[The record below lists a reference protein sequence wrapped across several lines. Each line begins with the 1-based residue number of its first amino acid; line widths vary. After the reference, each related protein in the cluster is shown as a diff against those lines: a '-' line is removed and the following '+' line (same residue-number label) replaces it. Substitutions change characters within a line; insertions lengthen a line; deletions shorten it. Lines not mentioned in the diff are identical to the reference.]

1 MRKKMKD
8 LGQQIVELSNKF
20 DEPSSMVNEPIK
32 NNKLNP
38 RQYKQ
43 MMNYLVRN
51 KNKDSIDERRVPL
64 KKKSDTKVPPKIAK
78 SKEDLEEEF
87 EVIEV
92 PILMKEFEIFKNNNP
107 GKGFEDFLKEQ
118 KLIQKQR
125 KKQLDQ
131 IMLSSAL
138 NKIDDAMGGIMQNL
152 AKGGIIRD
160 PSFTYYD
167 DGGVVKNKPKGPKK
181 LLNISDYFR
190 LGATVAELTP
200 YERELVTE
208 LVKKIKSKEITIG
221 GFTEQCYC

>member
-1 MRKKMKD
+1 MRTKMKD
-8 LGQQIVELSNKF
+8 LGQQIVELSNKY
-20 DEPSSMVNEPIK
+20 DEPGSMVNEPIK

-43 MMNYLVRN
+43 MMDYLVRN

-87 EVIEV
+87 EVIEI

-107 GKGFEDFLKEQ
+107 GKNFEDFLKEQ

-167 DGGVVKNKPKGPKK
+167 DGGVVNNKPKGPKK

-208 LVKKIKSKEITIG
+208 LVKKTFSKSSTDN
-221 GFTEQCYC
+221 

>member
-1 MRKKMKD
+1 MRTKMKD
-8 LGQQIVELSNKF
+8 LGQQIVELSNKY
-20 DEPSSMVNEPIK
+20 DEPRSMVNEPIK

-78 SKEDLEEEF
+78 SKEDMEEEF
-87 EVIEV
+87 EVIEI
-92 PILMKEFEIFKNNNP
+92 PIVMKEFEIFKNNNP
-107 GKGFEDFLKEQ
+107 GKNFEDFLKEQ

-208 LVKKIKSKEITIG
+208 LVKKTFSKSSTDN
-221 GFTEQCYC
+221 

>member
-1 MRKKMKD
+1 MRTKMKD

-78 SKEDLEEEF
+78 SKEDLEDEF

-92 PILMKEFEIFKNNNP
+92 PILMREYELFLENNP
-107 GKGFEDFLKEQ
+107 GKNFKDFLKEQ
-118 KLIQKQR
+118 KL
-125 KKQLDQ
+125 
-131 IMLSSAL
+131 L
-138 NKIDDAMGGIMQNL
+138 NKQKKEKLDNMILANAVGKIDTAMGGIMRAL
-152 AKGGIIRD
+152 VAKGGIIRD

-167 DGGVVKNKPKGPKK
+167 AGGVLNNNPK
-181 LLNISDYFR
+181 
-190 LGATVAELTP
+190 
-200 YERELVTE
+200 
-208 LVKKIKSKEITIG
+208 
-221 GFTEQCYC
+221 

>member
-1 MRKKMKD
+1 MRTKMKD
-8 LGQQIVELSNKF
+8 LGQQIVELSNKY
-20 DEPSSMVNEPIK
+20 DEPGSMVNEPIK

-43 MMNYLVRN
+43 MMDYLVRN

-208 LVKKIKSKEITIG
+208 LVKKTFSKSSTDN
-221 GFTEQCYC
+221 

>member
-1 MRKKMKD
+1 MRTKMKD
-8 LGQQIVELSNKF
+8 LGQQIVELSNKY
-20 DEPSSMVNEPIK
+20 DEPGSMVNEPIK

-107 GKGFEDFLKEQ
+107 GKNFEDFLKEQ

-208 LVKKIKSKEITIG
+208 VVKKTFSKSSTDN
-221 GFTEQCYC
+221 

>member
-1 MRKKMKD
+1 MRTKMKD
-8 LGQQIVELSNKF
+8 LGQQIVELSNKY
-20 DEPSSMVNEPIK
+20 DEPGSMVNEPIK

-43 MMNYLVRN
+43 MINYLVRN

-78 SKEDLEEEF
+78 SKEDMEEEF
-87 EVIEV
+87 EVIEI

-107 GKGFEDFLKEQ
+107 GKNFEDFLKEQ

-208 LVKKIKSKEITIG
+208 LVKKTFSKSSTDN
-221 GFTEQCYC
+221 

>member
-1 MRKKMKD
+1 MRTKMKD
-8 LGQQIVELSNKF
+8 LGQQIVELSNKY
-20 DEPSSMVNEPIK
+20 DEPGSMVNEPIK

-87 EVIEV
+87 EVIEI

-208 LVKKIKSKEITIG
+208 LVKKTFSKSSTDN
-221 GFTEQCYC
+221 

>member
-1 MRKKMKD
+1 MRTKMKD
-8 LGQQIVELSNKF
+8 LGQQIVELSNKY
-20 DEPSSMVNEPIK
+20 DEPGSMVNEPIK

-78 SKEDLEEEF
+78 SKEDMEEEF
-87 EVIEV
+87 EVIEI

-107 GKGFEDFLKEQ
+107 GKNFEDFLKEQ

-208 LVKKIKSKEITIG
+208 LVKKTFSKSSTDN
-221 GFTEQCYC
+221 

>member
-1 MRKKMKD
+1 MRTKMKD
-8 LGQQIVELSNKF
+8 LGQQIVELSNKY
-20 DEPSSMVNEPIK
+20 DEPGSMVNEPIK

-43 MMNYLVRN
+43 MINYLVRN

-78 SKEDLEEEF
+78 SKEDLEDEF

-92 PILMKEFEIFKNNNP
+92 PILMREYELFLENNP
-107 GKGFEDFLKEQ
+107 GKNFKDFLKEQ
-118 KLIQKQR
+118 KL
-125 KKQLDQ
+125 
-131 IMLSSAL
+131 L
-138 NKIDDAMGGIMQNL
+138 NKQKKEKLDNMILANAVGKIDTAMGGIMRAL
-152 AKGGIIRD
+152 VAKGGIIRD

-167 DGGVVKNKPKGPKK
+167 DGGVVINKPKGPKK

-208 LVKKIKSKEITIG
+208 LVKKTFSKSSTDN
-221 GFTEQCYC
+221 

>member
-1 MRKKMKD
+1 MRTKMKD

-78 SKEDLEEEF
+78 SKEDMEEEF
-87 EVIEV
+87 EVIEI

-107 GKGFEDFLKEQ
+107 GKNFEDFLKEQ

-208 LVKKIKSKEITIG
+208 LVKKTFSKSSTDN
-221 GFTEQCYC
+221 

>member
-1 MRKKMKD
+1 MRTKMKD
-8 LGQQIVELSNKF
+8 LGQQIVELSNKY
-20 DEPSSMVNEPIK
+20 DEPGSMVNEPIK
-32 NNKLNP
+32 NNKLKP

-43 MMNYLVRN
+43 MINYLVRN

-78 SKEDLEEEF
+78 SKEDMEEEF
-87 EVIEV
+87 EVIEI

-107 GKGFEDFLKEQ
+107 GKNFEDFLKEQ

-208 LVKKIKSKEITIG
+208 LVKKTFSKSSTDN
-221 GFTEQCYC
+221 

>member
-1 MRKKMKD
+1 MKD
-8 LGQQIVELSNKF
+8 LGQQIVELSNKY
-20 DEPSSMVNEPIK
+20 DEPGSMVNEPIK

-87 EVIEV
+87 EVIEI

-107 GKGFEDFLKEQ
+107 GKNFEDFLKEQ

-208 LVKKIKSKEITIG
+208 LVKKTFSKSSTDN
-221 GFTEQCYC
+221 

>member
-1 MRKKMKD
+1 MRTKMKD

-43 MMNYLVRN
+43 MINYLVRN

-167 DGGVVKNKPKGPKK
+167 DGGVVNNKPKGPKK

-208 LVKKIKSKEITIG
+208 LVKKTFSKSSTDN
-221 GFTEQCYC
+221 

>member
-1 MRKKMKD
+1 MRTKMKD
-8 LGQQIVELSNKF
+8 LGQQIVELSNKY
-20 DEPSSMVNEPIK
+20 DEPGSMVNEPIK

-43 MMNYLVRN
+43 MINYLVRN

-78 SKEDLEEEF
+78 SKEDLEDEF

-92 PILMKEFEIFKNNNP
+92 PILMREYELFLENNP
-107 GKGFEDFLKEQ
+107 GKNFKDFLKEQ
-118 KLIQKQR
+118 KL
-125 KKQLDQ
+125 
-131 IMLSSAL
+131 L
-138 NKIDDAMGGIMQNL
+138 NKQKKEKLDNMILANAVGKIDTAMGGIMRAL
-152 AKGGIIRD
+152 VAKGGIIRD

-167 DGGVVKNKPKGPKK
+167 DGGVVNNKPKGPKK

-208 LVKKIKSKEITIG
+208 LVKKTFSKSSTDN
-221 GFTEQCYC
+221 